1 MVKRIP
7 LFIEPNQQDQCIL
20 TWYTQQWWDLGKI
33 SSKGYIFEN
42 EEMIVAVHFS
52 FKMIGPPA
60 SYDFWKA
67 LRYKK
72 VRII

>member
-42 EEMIVAVHFS
+42 EEMIVAVTFFFQNDWS
-52 FKMIGPPA
+52 TGQ
-60 SYDFWKA
+60 
-67 LRYKK
+67 L
-72 VRII
+72 